1 MSVPTRLEIIEKVK
15 KDKRGV
21 AAVFPIHY
29 PRELFRA
36 FGIHPIEVWGP
47 PGVDTSLA
55 MAHLQSYICSV
66 VQSGLS
72 FYLSGALDVVD
83 IILVPHCC
91 DSLQGLGSILKGF
104 VKKDKPVFTLYIPRG
119 KRNED
124 IEFLTKELKRL
135 YENIAVFAGFKPT
148 KDDLL
153 DAVIKEEE
161 ADKLTLKAY
170 EVHRKFK
177 TNASEFYRLI
187 RLREYLPLV
196 EFETHV
202 NEFMQKK
209 HKPSDSVGVV
219 FSGVLPEPMDIFRLV
234 EESGGVVIDDDFASL
249 RRRIYPLGESD
260 DPFERMAQRILN
272 APPDAMK
279 GSPFKDREKFLL
291 DIVRNSSAQGVV
303 FYNVKFCEPE
313 KFYHPILKDSLKN
326 AGIRSIVVEV
336 DINEPLP
343 QQVKTRIRAFIET
356 LKRG

>member
-1 MSVPTRLEIIEKVK
+1 VRVPTRLEVIEKVREDK
-15 KDKRGV
+15 KGV

-47 PGVDTSLA
+47 PNVDTSLS

-72 FYLSGALDVVD
+72 FYLSGALDVAD

-119 KRNED
+119 KRSED
-124 IEFLTKELKRL
+124 IEFLSEELKRL
-135 YENIAVFAGFKPT
+135 YENIAGFAGFKPT
-148 KDDLL
+148 EDDLF

-161 ADKLTLKAY
+161 ADELTLKAY

-177 TNASEFYRLI
+177 TNTSEFYRLI

-196 EFETHV
+196 EFEKLV
-202 NEFMQKK
+202 NEFIQKK
-209 HKPSDSVGVV
+209 HKPSDAISIV
-219 FSGVLPEPMDIFRLV
+219 FSGVLPEPMDIFSLV
-234 EESGGVVIDDDFASL
+234 EEAGGVVVDDDFANL
-249 RRRIYPLGESD
+249 RRRIYPFGESD

-279 GSPFKDREKFLL
+279 GSSFKDRTKFLS
-291 DIVRNSSAQGVV
+291 DIVNSSSAKGVV
-303 FYNVKFCEPE
+303 FYNIKFCEPE
-313 KFYHPILKDSLKN
+313 KFYHPILKDNLKN
-326 AGIRSIVVEV
+326 EGIRSIVIEV

-356 LKRG
+356 IKRG